1 MNKKYMLKILK
12 QGFKNAWSS
21 QMWHTDDGDMYIT
34 ITISN
39 ERYDISEERA
49 REMWLYFRDYKKSIK
64 KDFKKLKRDIKNNLN
79 NNSIPN
85 KLLPMNEV
93 VKYLN
98 IDIDYLKKL
107 DRKEE

>member
-1 MNKKYMLKILK
+1 MNPNEILK
-12 QGFKNAWSS
+12 VISKQWCSLEDLKKN
-21 QMWHTDDGDMYIT
+21 
-34 ITISN
+34 N
-39 ERYDISEERA
+39 
-49 REMWLYFRDYKKSIK
+49 LL
-64 KDFKKLKRDIKNNLN
+64 KLKRDIKNNLN

>member
-1 MNKKYMLKILK
+1 MNPKEILK
-12 QGFKNAWSS
+12 VISKQWCSLEYLKKLTGLGKN
-21 QMWHTDDGDMYIT
+21 
-34 ITISN
+34 N
-39 ERYDISEERA
+39 
-49 REMWLYFRDYKKSIK
+49 LL
-64 KDFKKLKRDIKNNLN
+64 KLKRDIKNNLN